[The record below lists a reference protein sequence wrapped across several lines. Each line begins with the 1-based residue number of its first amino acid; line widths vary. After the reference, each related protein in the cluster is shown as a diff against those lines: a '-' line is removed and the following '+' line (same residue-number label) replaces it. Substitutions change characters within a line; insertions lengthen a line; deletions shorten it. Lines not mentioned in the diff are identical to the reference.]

1 LPSALL
7 KNWTRNNPE
16 FHSVLL
22 RELPSAILAL
32 SLFNLNH
39 IIPLY
44 NVFQKAL
51 KARTVPAP
59 NVNLGFSEEI
69 RCRALKEHSVFNYRW
84 GMIGKAIV

>member
-1 LPSALL
+1 LPSAFL
-7 KNWTRNNPE
+7 KNWTRINPE
-16 FHSVLL
+16 LL
-22 RELPSAILAL
+22 SALLKELPSAILAL

-59 NVNLGFSEEI
+59 N
-69 RCRALKEHSVFNYRW
+69 
-84 GMIGKAIV
+84 AI